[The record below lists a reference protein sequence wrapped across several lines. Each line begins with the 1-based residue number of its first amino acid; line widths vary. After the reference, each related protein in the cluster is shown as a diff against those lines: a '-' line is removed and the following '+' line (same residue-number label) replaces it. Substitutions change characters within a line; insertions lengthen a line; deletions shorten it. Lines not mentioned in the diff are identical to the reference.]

1 MNDNI
6 SSTYQLSF
14 RVSHPLLRSDR
25 ISAELGLDP
34 IHAWNV
40 GERARNKKNE
50 EFGSV
55 KNDTYC
61 SYAVDYGLD
70 VSGIAD
76 EISRFLGD
84 MEGHKDFLQQIV
96 ETGGKLCLYLA
107 WFISNRMSGEIF
119 ASALLEKIANLQIDF
134 VIEIY
139 PDMKAVEHDRM
150 S

>member
-1 MNDNI
+1 
-6 SSTYQLSF
+6 
-14 RVSHPLLRSDR
+14 
-25 ISAELGLDP
+25 
-34 IHAWNV
+34 
-40 GERARNKKNE
+40 
-50 EFGSV
+50 
-55 KNDTYC
+55 
-61 SYAVDYGLD
+61 
-70 VSGIAD
+70 
-76 EISRFLGD
+76 

-139 PDMKAVEHDRM
+139 PDMKAVEHNRM